1 MAVVSVRVFEI
12 PSALV
17 MLPPTMSTEPTSLT
31 ARPKPAKIVVAI
43 PYRASF
49 RTTRAA
55 SRRVPPSARGVAD
68 AVVNP
73 GDGREADRRD
83 RRRREYELRHDHR
96 LSGEDELKRPERS
109 LIRDREQDQEADDH
123 AGKPHS
129 RVDDGL
135 HDPLARELGEP
146 DYDGDGN
153 AEQCAQRHG
162 GDAHVQR
169 DVDDAPDVAVPERE
183 IEEGREQLCD
193 WFDRHAHRQTS
204 RYPTFRNVPLEVGI
218 LRDRLGKN
226 SCSPFIWYSEIASWV
241 LGLVIHPM
249 YAIARS

>member
-1 MAVVSVRVFEI
+1 
-12 PSALV
+12 
-17 MLPPTMSTEPTSLT
+17 
-31 ARPKPAKIVVAI
+31 
-43 PYRASF
+43 
-49 RTTRAA
+49 
-55 SRRVPPSARGVAD
+55 VPPSARGVAD

-193 WFDRHAHRQTS
+193 WFDRHAHSSDESLLQPSGTYCWKS
-204 RYPTFRNVPLEVGI
+204 GFSEI
-218 LRDRLGKN
+218 ASGKN

-241 LGLVIHPM
+241 LGLVIPPM